1 MLLAVDIGN
10 TKVTMGI
17 FDEGDR
23 PRATLRAGTRPDATP
38 DELSILVTHLARRV
52 PRGVDAIARTVVCS
66 VVPSLTR
73 TFSEFVEAEL
83 RHEPVV
89 VSATMDLGLPVAVDD
104 PREVGADRIVN
115 ALAARELV
123 GVPAVVVDLG
133 TATNFDCLDAAGR
146 YVGGVIVP
154 GVETSAE
161 DLFWRAARLTKVDLS
176 FPDKVVGRNTRDC
189 LRSGIL
195 FGAAGMIDSLLH
207 GVWEELGG
215 TGVTIATGG
224 LAGLIAPRCRRVDRV
239 DVDLT
244 LKGLLL
250 VDRLRKSRETC

>member
-10 TKVTMGI
+10 TNITMGI
-17 FDEGDR
+17 FDDGDR
-23 PRATLRAGTRPDATP
+23 PLATVRAGTRRDATP
-38 DELSILVTHLARRV
+38 DELSLLVTHLARRE
-52 PRGVDAIARTVVCS
+52 PRGVDGISRTVLCS

-73 TFSEFVEAEL
+73 AFAEFVEREL
-83 RHEPVV
+83 QHEPVV
-89 VSATMDLGLPVAVDD
+89 VSATMNLGLPVAVDD

-123 GVPAVVVDLG
+123 GAPAVVVDLG
-133 TATNFDCLDAAGR
+133 TATNFDCLDTAGR

-161 DLFWRAARLTKVDLS
+161 DLFRRAARLTKVDLS
-176 FPDKVVGRNTRDC
+176 FPLNVVGRNTRDC

-195 FGAAGMIDSLLH
+195 FGATGMIDALLE
-207 GVWEELGG
+207 GIWAELGG

-224 LAGLIAPRCRRVDRV
+224 LASLIAPRCRRVDRV
-239 DVDLT
+239 DLDLT
-244 LKGLLL
+244 LKGLLRI
-250 VDRLRKSRETC
+250 DRLRKSRETC

>member
-10 TKVTMGI
+10 TNITMGV
-17 FDEGDR
+17 FDEGVR
-23 PRATLRAGTRPDATP
+23 PHATLRAGTRRDATS
-38 DELSILVTHLARRV
+38 DELSLLVTHLVRRV
-52 PRGVDAIARTVVCS
+52 PRGTDAISRTVLCS

-73 TFSEFVEAEL
+73 TFDEFVRHEL

-115 ALAARELV
+115 ALAARELF
-123 GVPAVVVDLG
+123 GVPSVVVDLG
-133 TATNFDCLDAAGR
+133 TATNFDCLDPEGR

-161 DLFWRAARLTKVDLS
+161 DLFRRAARLTKVDLS
-176 FPDKVVGRNTRDC
+176 FPDRVIGRNTRDC

-195 FGAAGMIDSLLH
+195 FGAAGMIDALLD
-207 GVWEELGG
+207 GVWAELGG
-215 TGVTIATGG
+215 RGRTVATGG
-224 LAGLIAPRCRRVDRV
+224 LAELIAPRCRRVDDV
-239 DVDLT
+239 DPDLT

-250 VDRLRKSRETC
+250 VDRLRRAREGA